1 VTKSVHNFVGLRPI
15 ADEVSKADEGI
26 GSYPVDVGQHSFNCG
41 KVGMRVGKESNQH
54 SRNIA
59 PRAFQAPRDR
69 CPEAW
74 NASECRATSKDETGS
89 FRQMSKQGLTMLV
102 DASSLIYRAFFAI
115 PDTLSAPDGTKVN
128 AAYGFIEMLA
138 RLVADYDPQWLACAI
153 DEDWRPQWRVDL
165 IDSYK
170 THRLAE
176 NLGDSPAAAADIE
189 IEDQMPM
196 ILEMLSMTGVAGI
209 GVPGYEAEDVA
220 GTLALRAPG
229 EVAIVSGD
237 RDLFQLVR
245 DPKIRVLYPKRGV
258 SDLVVVDESEIRRRF
273 GIPGRAYGDFAILRG
288 DASDGLPG
296 VRGIGEKTAAALV
309 SKYGSLEAVIEAA
322 LTKPVG
328 ALGKV
333 ASSIDYLDRAARVVL
348 ITGDAPVPE
357 VDLTRPRGDPVPGF
371 EEVAERFGLLGPVKR
386 LVSALRGESTA
397 NREDSGPRSRS
408 A

>member
-1 VTKSVHNFVGLRPI
+1 
-15 ADEVSKADEGI
+15 
-26 GSYPVDVGQHSFNCG
+26 
-41 KVGMRVGKESNQH
+41 
-54 SRNIA
+54 
-59 PRAFQAPRDR
+59 
-69 CPEAW
+69 
-74 NASECRATSKDETGS
+74 
-89 FRQMSKQGLTMLV
+89 
-102 DASSLIYRAFFAI
+102 
-115 PDTLSAPDGTKVN
+115 
-128 AAYGFIEMLA
+128 
-138 RLVADYDPQWLACAI
+138 
-153 DEDWRPQWRVDL
+153 
-165 IDSYK
+165 
-170 THRLAE
+170 
-176 NLGDSPAAAADIE
+176 
-189 IEDQMPM
+189 
-196 ILEMLSMTGVAGI
+196 
-209 GVPGYEAEDVA
+209 
-220 GTLALRAPG
+220 
-229 EVAIVSGD
+229 
-237 RDLFQLVR
+237 VR

-357 VDLTRPRGDPVPGF
+357 VDLTRPRGDPIPGL